1 MKKYNLLVPLAGRGQ
16 RMIDGGYSM
25 PKPLIFAGDRR
36 IIDYSLDSIDR
47 SECNLIFVVR
57 RDHICNFSIDKTL
70 VSKYGEDIKIVVTDE
85 DTRGSVESCYLA
97 KEYIDDDLPLIIC
110 TSDIYFEPVF
120 TPTDDMFENDGLQL
134 LIENLNKPT

>member
-1 MKKYNLLVPLAGRGQ
+1 
-16 RMIDGGYSM
+16 
-25 PKPLIFAGDRR
+25 
-36 IIDYSLDSIDR
+36 LDSIDR

-134 LIENLNKPT
+134 LMENLNKPT